1 MPLSCVSQICPSMNN
16 RYKLSLIAP
25 IYGVEKYIRQFA
37 ESALGQTYED
47 MEFIFVNDGTKDR
60 SMEILEALI
69 EEKFSHLRP
78 RIVIVNK
85 ENGGLPSARKSG
97 LDVAQGEYILFAD
110 SDDWLSLD
118 AAERVMAEAERTGAD
133 MVYFDLVKEYGH
145 KQSVK
150 HERSYTPKT
159 KMHWIESMF
168 NYRAAGYTV
177 TKCFRRKL
185 YTENNIYIPKL
196 GMHEDICLM
205 SQIVFYA
212 NSIAQLPLPL
222 YHYRKD
228 NPAAM
233 CSQARQKR
241 HIASSRNMLGLYANY
256 MECLKGSP
264 IERAADGI
272 VLRAGWHSMIYDCD
286 LFAEFPW
293 LKEAICKAKIGTRYR
308 TPLLFQIFVKIYN
321 AFRR

>member
-1 MPLSCVSQICPSMNN
+1 MNN
-16 RYKLSLIAP
+16 RYKISLIVP
-25 IYGVEKYIRQFA
+25 IYGVEEYICQCA
-37 ESALGQTYED
+37 ESVLGQTFD
-47 MEFIFVNDGTKDR
+47 NIQFIFVNDGTKDR
-60 SMEILEALI
+60 SMELLEALI
-69 EEKFSHLRP
+69 EERFAHLKE
-78 RIVIVNK
+78 RIVIINK
-85 ENGGLPSARKSG
+85 ENGGLPSARKAG
-97 LDVAQGEYILFAD
+97 LERAEGEYILFAD
-110 SDDWLSLD
+110 SDDWLELN
-118 AAERVMAEAERTGAD
+118 AVERVMAEAERTDAD
-133 MVYFDLVKEYGH
+133 LVYFHLVKEYGNG

-150 HERSYTPKT
+150 HERTYTASTKRLWVRNILNYNSY
-159 KMHWIESMF
+159 
-168 NYRAAGYTV
+168 GYTV
-177 TKCFRRKL
+177 TKCFRRRL
-185 YTENNIYIPKL
+185 YTDNFVSFPKL

-293 LKEAICKAKIGTRYR
+293 LKEAICKANIGTRYR